1 MSKILSLVIG
11 FLGGVYTSQNY
22 KIPCIRTEFYKI
34 LEELEK
40 KKK

>member
-1 MSKILSLVIG
+1 MSKLLSLVMG
-11 FLGGVYTSQNY
+11 FLGGVYISQNY

-34 LEELEK
+34 VEELDK